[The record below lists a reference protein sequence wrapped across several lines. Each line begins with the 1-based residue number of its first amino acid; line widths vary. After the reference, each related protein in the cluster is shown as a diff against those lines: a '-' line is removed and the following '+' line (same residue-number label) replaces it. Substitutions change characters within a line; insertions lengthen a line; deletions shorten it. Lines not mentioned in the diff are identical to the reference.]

1 MEGMMIRANRLI
13 LPFLVFFALGVALQQ
28 GCEKAPLTLSPAGV
42 TAFQNHQ
49 IAQTLDLVRD
59 IAQDASKTSP
69 PLLSRDIALQVTNW
83 HTAALKTL
91 DARGPNWKNEIQV
104 GLDEVVKNLP
114 AKNQD
119 LLRPYVS
126 LVKTVLAA
134 L

>member
-1 MEGMMIRANRLI
+1 MEATMIRANRLI
-13 LPFLVFFALGVALQQ
+13 LPFLLFFAIGLVGQQ
-28 GCEKAPLTLSPAGV
+28 GCAKAPPTLGPSGI

-49 IAQTLDLVRD
+49 IADALDLVRNV
-59 IAQDASKTSP
+59 AQDASKTSP

-104 GLDEVVKNLP
+104 GLDEVLKNLP